1 MSTRNKV
8 ARWCAFAGA
17 VLTGIT
23 GGLALGPAGIALG
36 ALGGV
41 TVGLPLL
48 FHDAPNGKG
57 NDDGK
62 ESDEGKGNQG
72 AAGSG
77 GK

>member
-1 MSTRNKV
+1 MTRNKV

-17 VLTGIT
+17 VLTGVT

-62 ESDEGKGNQG
+62 EEKGTEG
-72 AAGSG
+72 AAGG
-77 GK
+77 GSR